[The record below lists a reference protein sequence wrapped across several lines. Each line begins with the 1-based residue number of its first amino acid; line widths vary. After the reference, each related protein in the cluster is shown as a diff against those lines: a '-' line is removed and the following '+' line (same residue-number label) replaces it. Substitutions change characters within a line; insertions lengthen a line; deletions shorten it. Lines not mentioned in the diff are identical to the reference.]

1 MLGSLRQRVRTS
13 VPFSTDV
20 YEFVDARRRMAAS
33 RRRIAAL
40 VSSPRE
46 LWLDLGGGSA
56 GSGGWLT
63 VDMTRECDIF
73 WDLRLGLPFP
83 DGRVSRVYSSHFF
96 EHLSFREGQ
105 AMLAECLRVLRPG
118 GSFSICVPN
127 AELYIDGYLG
137 RRELPDE
144 WFGWEPAYNQTTR
157 IDALNYIAYMG
168 GEHKYMFDQENLLH
182 ILRTSGFVDVAARSF
197 DPQVDMA
204 ERDHESIYAIAIRPD
219 LPDWSPPSVV
229 G

>member
-83 DGRVSRVYSSHFF
+83 DGRVSRIYSSHFF

-182 ILRTSGFVDVAARSF
+182 ILRTSGFADVAARGF
-197 DPQVDMA
+197 DPAIDMA
-204 ERDHESIYAIAIRPD
+204 ERDHESIYAAAVKP
-219 LPDWSPPSVV
+219 
-229 G
+229 GGAA

>member
-1 MLGSLRQRVRTS
+1 MLGNLRERVRTA

-20 YEFVDARRRMAAS
+20 YEYVDARRRMVAS
-33 RRRIAAL
+33 RRRVSAL
-40 VSSPRE
+40 LGSGRE

-56 GSGGWLT
+56 GANGWLT

-83 DGRVSRVYSSHFF
+83 DGSVSRVYSSHFF

-127 AELYIDGYLG
+127 AQLFVDGYVG
-137 RRELPDE
+137 ARELPDE
-144 WFGWEPAYNQTTR
+144 LFGWEPAYNRTTS

-182 ILRTSGFVDVAARSF
+182 ILRTSGFDDVAARGF
-197 DPQVDMA
+197 DPAVDML
-204 ERDHESIYAIAIRPD
+204 ERDHESIYASAVK
-219 LPDWSPPSVV
+219 PPA
-229 G
+229 